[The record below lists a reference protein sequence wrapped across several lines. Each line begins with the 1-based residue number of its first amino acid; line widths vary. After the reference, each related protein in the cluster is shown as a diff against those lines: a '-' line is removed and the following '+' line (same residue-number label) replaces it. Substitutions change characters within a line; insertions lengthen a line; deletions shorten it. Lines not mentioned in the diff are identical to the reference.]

1 MQGIIVVGYP
11 FMKPATTDIQ
21 VCETVKSIR
30 PINVINNYFSDFLG
44 KNKLCFSTYNCML
57 CIHFVHLAI
66 VEMLLMAG
74 SNANDQSGEHC
85 SGVTPLHDAA
95 ANGHIEVVKLL
106 RAHGASTKLKDNN
119 VSLLFH
125 WCSA

>member
-1 MQGIIVVGYP
+1 MNFVSQHI
-11 FMKPATTDIQ
+11 T
-21 VCETVKSIR
+21 VCYVSIL
-30 PINVINNYFSDFLG
+30 FTS
-44 KNKLCFSTYNCML
+44 
-57 CIHFVHLAI
+57 AI

-106 RAHGASTKLKDNN
+106 LAHGTQMR
-119 VSLLFH
+119 VSIED
-125 WCSA
+125 AIEG

>member
-1 MQGIIVVGYP
+1 MNFVSQHITVCYVSIL
-11 FMKPATTDIQ
+11 FTSAT
-21 VCETVKSIR
+21 
-30 PINVINNYFSDFLG
+30 
-44 KNKLCFSTYNCML
+44 
-57 CIHFVHLAI
+57 

-106 RAHGASTKLKDNN
+106 LAHGASINLKDKN
-119 VSLLFH
+119 VSLLSH
-125 WCSA
+125 WYSA